1 MKSNNAKAFKTSG
14 AINISCCKFIASKR
28 KNCSIS
34 SIFSAIGLS
43 LYLGKII
50 FTGTRLINVFN
61 YVVDGSSVVA
71 AIIKTLLFLLL
82 PSPNLLYSPLSIR

>member
-61 YVVDGSSVVA
+61 NVVDGSSVVA
-71 AIIKTLLFLLL
+71 AIIKGYVTTN
-82 PSPNLLYSPLSIR
+82 S